1 VPTQIDYSGSELELF
16 ATAANWKGY
25 WGEIVSPYLVGQV
38 LEVGAGLG
46 ANTQALVSTAPW
58 TAWTCLEPD
67 PNLCRHMAD
76 ALASLP
82 EAGRITIT
90 NGLVAD
96 LPRQPVFDAALYLD
110 TLEHIANDRAEIGLL
125 DQLLRPGAHL
135 IVLAPAHQF
144 LFSPF
149 DTAIGHHRRYE
160 RRSLTAAIPSCYQ
173 RIRLAYIDSL
183 GLLLS
188 LGNRLLLRQST
199 PSEAQIRFWD
209 QAVVP
214 VSRRLDRLTG
224 YRVGKSLLGIWRKP
238 AEHRDNEGQ

>member
-1 VPTQIDYSGSELELF
+1 MPTQIDYPGTELDLF
-16 ATAANWKGY
+16 ATASNWKSY
-25 WGEIVSPYLVGQV
+25 WGKIISPYLAGEV

-46 ANTQALVSTAPW
+46 ANTQALISTAPW

-67 PNLCRHMAD
+67 PILCRRMTA
-76 ALASLP
+76 ALATLP
-82 EAGRITIT
+82 DSGRITIT

-96 LPRQPVFDAALYLD
+96 LPRQSIFDAALYLD
-110 TLEHIANDRAEIGLL
+110 TLEHIADDRAEIGLL
-125 DQLLRPGAHL
+125 DPLLRPGGYL
-135 IVLAPAHQF
+135 IILAPAHQF
-144 LFSPF
+144 LFSAF
-149 DTAIGHHRRYE
+149 DAKIGHHRRYD

-173 RIRLAYIDSL
+173 RVRLAYIDSL

-224 YRVGKSLLGIWRKP
+224 DRVGKSLLGIWRKP
-238 AEHRDNEGQ
+238 AEHQGNEGQ